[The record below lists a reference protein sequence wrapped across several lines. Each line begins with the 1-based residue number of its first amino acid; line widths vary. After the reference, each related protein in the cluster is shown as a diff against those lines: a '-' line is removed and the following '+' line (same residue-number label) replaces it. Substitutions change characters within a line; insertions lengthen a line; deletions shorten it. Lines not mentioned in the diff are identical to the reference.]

1 MVVLAR
7 HLVCA
12 ASGGLVAEAQSLN
25 GKEGYRLPSVP
36 LGFFGCVAPKAQA
49 GISFGVALAAIQ
61 MLHS

>member
-1 MVVLAR
+1 MLAR

-12 ASGGLVAEAQSLN
+12 AGGGLLAEAQSLN
-25 GKEGYRLPSVP
+25 GEKGCRLLTVP

-61 MLHS
+61 MLRS